1 MKYDVV
7 ELPSGDA
14 ASEQRV
20 WDEIVCKEEFKKL
33 QTSSNQIHCARLLAA
48 ASPHS
53 GAWLQ
58 ALPSSN
64 LGLLLD
70 AESVRIAVALRL
82 GAPICEPHKCRC
94 GRQVN
99 SLGHHGLS
107 CLKSAGRIPR
117 HASLNDIVKR
127 SLNATG
133 LPSWLEP
140 VGLNSGD
147 GKRPDGITVFPF
159 TGGKSLCWDATCGDT
174 FAKTAINETSH
185 NPGFVADRAEER
197 KREFYR
203 GLESRYRFEPVSV
216 ETTGVI
222 GKSTSKFLAEI
233 GRRMAHCSGDRRETA
248 WLRQRISIAIMRGNS
263 ASILAT
269 GS

>member
-1 MKYDVV
+1 MATWHYLATSNKSLQLVHKITVQPSASKPLPLLQAEDVLKTKYNVA

-70 AESVRIAVALRL
+70 EESVRIAVALRL
-82 GAPICEPHKCRC
+82 GATICEPHKCRC

-117 HASLNDIVKR
+117 HANLNDIIKR
-127 SLNATG
+127 SLNAAG
-133 LPSWLEP
+133 IPS
-140 VGLNSGD
+140 
-147 GKRPDGITVFPF
+147 
-159 TGGKSLCWDATCGDT
+159 
-174 FAKTAINETSH
+174 
-185 NPGFVADRAEER
+185 
-197 KREFYR
+197 
-203 GLESRYRFEPVSV
+203 
-216 ETTGVI
+216 
-222 GKSTSKFLAEI
+222 
-233 GRRMAHCSGDRRETA
+233 
-248 WLRQRISIAIMRGNS
+248 
-263 ASILAT
+263 
-269 GS
+269 